1 MAKKNSIVVG
11 LDIGTSKVCAVVG
24 EMTENGVEIIGVG
37 CHASQGLRK
46 GVVINIEGTVTSVK
60 KAVEE
65 AGMMAGCEIHN
76 VFTSISG
83 GHIKAFNSHG
93 IVAVKNKEVTP
104 RDLERVIDA
113 ARAVAI
119 PMDRDVIHVLPQD
132 YIIDDQDGIREP
144 LGMSGVRLEAK
155 VHIVTGAATSAQNI
169 VKCCNRTGLTVA
181 EMVLAPL
188 AAAEAVLT
196 DEERE
201 LGVVLIDV
209 GGGTTDIAIYHDGT
223 VKHTAVVGIG
233 GNHVTN
239 DIAAGLRTPFN
250 DAERIKQRY
259 GHAKASM
266 IAGDERVEVPSV
278 AGKCAGSVSRQ
289 ILCEI
294 IEPRLEEI
302 FELVQKEVA
311 KCGFEGA
318 LTSGIVIT
326 GGSMLL
332 PGAVEMAERSFG
344 LPVRLGVPAHV
355 RGLVDIIGNATYATG
370 VGLVLH
376 GMKRN
381 ERAAYRTRDDKILS
395 KMKHRMSDWLN
406 EFF

>member
-11 LDIGTSKVCAVVG
+11 LDIGTSKVCAVIG

-37 CHASQGLRK
+37 SHPSQGLRK
-46 GVVINIEGTVTSVK
+46 GVVINIEGTVNSVK

-65 AGMMAGCEIHN
+65 AGLMAGCEIHT

-169 VKCCNRTGLTVA
+169 VKCCNRTGLNVA

-188 AAAEAVLT
+188 AAAEAVLS

-250 DAERIKQRY
+250 DAERIKQRH
-259 GHAKASM
+259 GCARASM
-266 IAGDERVEVPSV
+266 VTGDERVDVPSV
-278 AGKCAGSVSRQ
+278 AGKGKGSVSRQ

-294 IEPRLEEI
+294 IEPRLDEI

-311 KCGFEGA
+311 KSGFEGA

-344 LPVRLGVPAHV
+344 LPVRLGVPARV
-355 RGLVDIIGNATYATG
+355 RGLIDIIGNPTYATG

-376 GMKRN
+376 GMKRH
-381 ERAAYRTRDDKILS
+381 ERGVYRTREDKILS
-395 KMKHRMSDWLN
+395 KVKHRMSDWLS

>member
-11 LDIGTSKVCAVVG
+11 LDIGTSKVCAVIG
-24 EMTENGVEIIGVG
+24 EMSEQGVEIIGVG
-37 CHASQGLRK
+37 SHPSQGLRK
-46 GVVINIEGTVTSVK
+46 GVVINIEGTVNSVK

-65 AGMMAGCEIHN
+65 AGLMAGCEIHT

-93 IVAVKNKEVTP
+93 IVAVKNKEVTQ

-119 PMDRDVIHVLPQD
+119 PMDRDVLHVLPQD
-132 YIIDDQDGIREP
+132 YVIDDQDGIREP

-169 VKCCNRTGLTVA
+169 VKCCNRTGLNVA

-188 AAAEAVLT
+188 AAAQAVLS

-201 LGVVLIDV
+201 LGVVLVDV

-259 GHAKASM
+259 GSAKAATVPAS
-266 IAGDERVEVPSV
+266 ERVEVPSV
-278 AGKCAGSVSRQ
+278 AGKGAGSVSRQ

-294 IEPRLEEI
+294 IEPRLDEI
-302 FELVQKEVA
+302 FELVQKEII
-311 KCGFEGA
+311 KSGFEGA

-332 PGAVEMAERSFG
+332 PGAVEW
-344 LPVRLGVPAHV
+344 P
-355 RGLVDIIGNATYATG
+355 NAPS
-370 VGLVLH
+370 
-376 GMKRN
+376 
-381 ERAAYRTRDDKILS
+381 AYRCGSVYR
-395 KMKHRMSDWLN
+395 RMCAASSTSSATQPMPRAWAWSCTA
-406 EFF
+406 

>member
-1 MAKKNSIVVG
+1 MTKKNSIVVG
-11 LDIGTSKVCAVVG
+11 LDIGTSKVCAVIG
-24 EMTENGVEIIGVG
+24 EMSEQGVEIIGVG
-37 CHASQGLRK
+37 SHPSQGLRK
-46 GVVINIEGTVTSVK
+46 GVVINIEGTVNSVK

-65 AGMMAGCEIHN
+65 AGLMAGCEIHT

-93 IVAVKNKEVTP
+93 IVAVKNKEVTQ

-119 PMDRDVIHVLPQD
+119 PMDRDVLHVLPQD
-132 YIIDDQDGIREP
+132 YVIDDQDGIREP

-169 VKCCNRTGLTVA
+169 VKCCNRTGLNVA

-188 AAAEAVLT
+188 AAAEAVLS

-201 LGVVLIDV
+201 LGVVLVDV
-209 GGGTTDIAIYHDGT
+209 GGGTTDIAIYHDGA

-259 GHAKASM
+259 GSAKAVMVPAS
-266 IAGDERVEVPSV
+266 ERVEVPGV
-278 AGKCAGSVSRQ
+278 AGKGAGSVSRQ

-294 IEPRLEEI
+294 IEPRFDEI
-302 FELVQKEVA
+302 FELVQKEIV
-311 KCGFEGA
+311 KSGFEGA

-344 LPVRLGVPAHV
+344 LPVRLGLPAHV
-355 RGLVDIIGNATYATG
+355 RGLVDIIRNPTYATG

-376 GMKRN
+376 GMKRH
-381 ERAAYRTRDDKILS
+381 ERNVYRIREDKILS
-395 KMKHRMSDWLN
+395 KVKHRMSDWFS